1 MKDVGLAGLPASGK
15 STLFTA
21 LTRVGAEGG
30 RSNQAVVSVPDPRLE
45 VLAEMEGSA
54 KIVPAQVRF
63 VDAPGGLTAQ
73 ALAALRQTDALAL
86 VVAAFHAAADPAAD
100 LRTLHQE
107 LALADLAGLE
117 AGLERAAR
125 KARGRDPEAAAEAER
140 LSRAGA
146 LLEAGR
152 PLREGEWNRED
163 LKAMRGYGL
172 LTLKPWI
179 VVANLEEGASL
190 PEGLPD
196 GAVGVSAAIEAEVAA
211 MDPAEGADLL
221 REFGVAEPGL
231 DRMIR
236 AAYGAL
242 DLITFLTTGEDE
254 TRAWQVRRGARAPEA
269 AGVIHSDMER
279 GFIRAEVVSY
289 DDLVSE
295 GSMKAAK
302 DRGLV
307 RTEGKD
313 YGVREG
319 DVVNVLFAV

>member
-30 RSNQAVVSVPDPRLE
+30 RPNQAVVSVPDPRLE

-54 KIVPAQVRF
+54 RIVPAQVRF
-63 VDAPGGLTAQ
+63 VDAPGGLTPQ

-86 VVAAFHAAADPAAD
+86 VVAAFHSAADPAAD

-107 LALADLAGLE
+107 LALADLANLE
-117 AGLERAAR
+117 TGLERATR
-125 KARGRDPEAAAEAER
+125 KAKGPDADAAAETDL
-140 LSRAGA
+140 LSRARA
-146 LLEAGR
+146 LVENGR
-152 PLREGEWNRED
+152 PLREGEWTDAEV
-163 LKAMRGYGL
+163 KAMRGYGF

-179 VVANLEEGASL
+179 AVANLEEGAAL
-190 PEGLPD
+190 PDGLPD

-211 MDPAEGADLL
+211 LDPAEGAELL
-221 REFGVAEPGL
+221 REFGISEPGL

-242 DLITFLTTGEDE
+242 DLITFLSARENE
-254 TRAWQVRRGARAPEA
+254 ARAWQVRRGAKAPEA

-279 GFIRAEVVSY
+279 GFIRAEVVAW
-289 DDLVSE
+289 DDLASA
-295 GSMKAAK
+295 GSMKAAR

-307 RTEGKD
+307 RTEGRD
-313 YGVREG
+313 YEVQEG